1 MNHASAFD
9 SPKPYGPLIETRLR
23 VVTWNVQ
30 GQEWPWRARQPVIAN
45 ALAAEVP
52 DLVALQES
60 WADAS
65 GTQAAELA
73 AHLGLHHA
81 SSGADG
87 IAASGNAVLARWP
100 IVATHHRTLPGR
112 DEEPGLAFAAE
123 IDGPRGPIALVS
135 IITGS
140 CPPVARPPPQSR
152 RFAPLFLPRGQSAD
166 RQDQVR
172 ALAEFVAGLP
182 RRALKIVCGDFNA
195 PPDSD
200 EIRMLT
206 GRAAVPVPGQVFYD
220 AWAIAGTGP
229 GLTWTSANP
238 SAAPALLE
246 DRRIDYVLTPWPR
259 RGAQGHPVAAALV
272 GAGDTTPAPSDHYGV
287 RADLRY
293 RTPPRPS
300 PRRSKPRL
308 AALAAAG

>member
-30 GQEWPWRARQPVIAN
+30 GQEGAWRARQPVIAN

-81 SSGADG
+81 SSAADG
-87 IAASGNAVLARWP
+87 AAASGNAVLSRWP
-100 IVATHHRTLPGR
+100 IVATHHRTLSARAWGYPRTAAAG
-112 DEEPGLAFAAE
+112 EPGLAFAAE

-135 IITGS
+135 VITG
-140 CPPVARPPPQSR
+140 PFRP
-152 RFAPLFLPRGQSAD
+152 GQSAD

-238 SAAPALLE
+238 AASPALLE

-259 RGAQGHPVAAALV
+259 RGAQGHPVATALV
-272 GAGDTTPAPSDHYGV
+272 GTNPPPPSDHYGL
-287 RADLRY
+287 RTDLRY
-293 RTPPRPS
+293 
-300 PRRSKPRL
+300 
-308 AALAAAG
+308 